1 MRRFLVLIIMVVI
14 LVGVGVLIGMALSS
28 SSPTT
33 QTAAIPEIMTVQL
46 VITATTDP
54 NVTPQII
61 IVTATPPPGSI
72 GALPTGI
79 LEATDVD
86 ESLASTRAAAPTID
100 PELVG
105 ADSALQSTVTA
116 LPENCIL
123 HAVEAGDTPF
133 GIAEIYGASG
143 FDLME
148 VNGLTEETASQLQIG
163 DVLIVPLDGCPL
175 TAADL
180 NLNGEVTEEA
190 GDSAASSAAGAETTE
205 SPDAD
210 STAET
215 TAEALISPTPTVR
228 PTITLPPTAVNAQ
241 VTIVQVISPGDVT
254 AEAVEIR
261 NTGGV
266 VDMTG
271 WTLADGDGNIYTFPE
286 QRLFTNGSVTVNTRR
301 GDDTPIAR
309 FWGRNQAVWGE
320 PGDTI
325 TLYDANGV
333 AQSSLRL
340 DEASN

>member
-1 MRRFLVLIIMVVI
+1 MRRFLVLIIVVVI
-14 LVGVGVLIGMALSS
+14 LVGVGVLIGLSLN
-28 SSPTT
+28 SPSNT
-33 QTAAIPEIMTVQL
+33 QTAGIPQIMTVQL

-54 NVTPQII
+54 NATPQV
-61 IVTATPPPGSI
+61 IVITATPPPGSI

-79 LEATDVD
+79 LDTTEVS
-86 ESLASTRAAAPTID
+86 ESMSATRAAAPTID

-123 HAVEAGDTPF
+123 HTVEAGDTPF
-133 GIAEIYGASG
+133 GIAEIYGANG

-148 VNGLTEETASQLQIG
+148 VNGLTEALASQMQIG
-163 DVLIVPLDGCPL
+163 DILIVPLEGCPL
-175 TAADL
+175 TAEDL
-180 NLNGEVTEEA
+180 LE
-190 GDSAASSAAGAETTE
+190 ETTE
-205 SPDAD
+205 EVASAAVAE
-210 STAET
+210 STELLEGEAAAET
-215 TAEALISPTPTVR
+215 TAESEANVTPTIR

-241 VTIVQVISPGDVT
+241 VSIVQVISPGDVT

-286 QRLFTNGSVTVNTRR
+286 QRLFTNGSVTVYTRL

-320 PGDTI
+320 PGDAV

-333 AQSSLRL
+333 AQSSLRPG
-340 DEASN
+340 ESAN